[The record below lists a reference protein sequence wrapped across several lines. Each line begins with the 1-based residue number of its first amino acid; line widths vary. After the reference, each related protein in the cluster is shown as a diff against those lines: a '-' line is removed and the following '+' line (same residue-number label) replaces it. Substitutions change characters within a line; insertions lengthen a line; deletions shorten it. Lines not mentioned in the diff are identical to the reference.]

1 LWKTTNG
8 GTTWKPLFQDQATVS
23 IGDVAVAPSNPDVV
37 WVGTGEENARNSVQW
52 GNGVYRSTDAG
63 ETFHHVGLT
72 ETFQIGHIAVHPA
85 DADVVYVA
93 ALGRLWGHNPDRGVY
108 RTRDGGETWER
119 VLYVDDRTGCV
130 DVRVDPEN
138 PDIVYACMYERMR
151 DGFDSNDPAV
161 RFGEK
166 AGFYK
171 STDGGDSWQRI
182 DAG

>member
-1 LWKTTNG
+1 TPEHTASLPWRNLGPANMGGRITDIEVVPDRRTTWYVATGGGGLWKTTNG

-85 DADVVYVA
+85 DADVVYV
-93 ALGRLWGHNPDRGVY
+93 
-108 RTRDGGETWER
+108 
-119 VLYVDDRTGCV
+119 
-130 DVRVDPEN
+130 
-138 PDIVYACMYERMR
+138 
-151 DGFDSNDPAV
+151 
-161 RFGEK
+161 
-166 AGFYK
+166 
-171 STDGGDSWQRI
+171 
-182 DAG
+182 